1 MRKYVDVAKPARVH
15 TKESSD
21 ADGRNRLV
29 FYAEGTNKSK
39 RKRARERERERTR
52 KKGEKRY
59 TFIRI
64 ICICSNTFGV
74 KIADNGRDTDDQ
86 GQSSTR

>member
-1 MRKYVDVAKPARVH
+1 MSMSPSQHAYIQKKVQMQI
-15 TKESSD
+15 
-21 ADGRNRLV
+21 
-29 FYAEGTNKSK
+29 EGIDSFSTQKGQINQ
-39 RKRARERERERTR
+39 REREQERERERTR